1 MSSDTRQRKWAAI
14 LFTDMV
20 ACGALARPEE
30 KPTQEL
36 REGRLAPYALNSRTK
51 NIPMKTPTQYRL
63 FLFAMFAVSGS
74 AAPLLTELTS
84 DNRLLIRRAGAPAPL
99 LIQNARAD
107 SRPFIHPLA
116 APDGN
121 GVLTEDSPA
130 HHKWQHGL
138 YVGLNQ
144 VNGHDFWKRDEVF
157 HPKPM
162 APPKVS
168 GHTVQWVVE
177 SLWTPEAAVTAPLLL
192 ETQRWTLTDLDDH
205 YWLDLEWTLA
215 ANVDVTF
222 GRSDYGGLFLRM
234 PWTPTCKGDVVTSD
248 GAPKDAMRARWMA
261 VRMDIQ
267 SRPDGATVAILDH
280 PQNVGHPSPWRVDG
294 QLGIAPSRCIAGEWK
309 LATGRNVTTRYRV
322 VVRGGRASAGQL
334 ESEFRAFS
342 APPAKSS
349 WH

>member
-168 GHTVQWVVE
+168 GHRVWDKFLNKLRF
-177 SLWTPEAAVTAPLLL
+177 SLEFEGTCLVYRHMANIPLDFSTKRAALLQKMAAL
-192 ETQRWTLTDLDDH
+192 DSMEVGSIKAEYRTNSSGQKSGPYFKHQVWEDGANLSQR
-205 YWLDLEWTLA
+205 
-215 ANVDVTF
+215 V
-222 GRSDYGGLFLRM
+222 S
-234 PWTPTCKGDVVTSD
+234 TSD
-248 GAPKDAMRARWMA
+248 GPKLQEAIENRQKFEQLSADFIA
-261 VRMDIQ
+261 V
-267 SRPDGATVAILDH
+267 TVEQTRQEHSPLELKKKR
-280 PQNVGHPSPWRVDG
+280 PSPR
-294 QLGIAPSRCIAGEWK
+294 LSKPRKPSS
-309 LATGRNVTTRYRV
+309 TN
-322 VVRGGRASAGQL
+322 
-334 ESEFRAFS
+334 
-342 APPAKSS
+342 
-349 WH
+349 